1 MKNKYA
7 PVLITTLNRHEHL
20 KNCIESLQNNTL
32 ANKTDIFISVDYP
45 PSEKYVEGYKRIC
58 EYFHSTK
65 IDGFNSVHV
74 FFQEK
79 NLGPNDN
86 YYFLENIIK
95 TEYEF
100 YIFSED
106 DNIFSKNFLEY
117 MNFYL
122 EKYKDD
128 DSIYS
133 VCGHSIPVKW
143 NTKEEKIIINRS
155 ILSAYGYG
163 KWIKKEEECNSFTIS
178 ELKRYMR
185 NPYASWQL
193 FKFSKKHFCDAI
205 NAARGN
211 HYLILN
217 SQKELVY
224 MDITRS
230 IYLTLKNKYVIMS
243 TVSKVRN
250 MGYDGSGVN
259 CSTTKNKSSL
269 YVTVD
274 NFNFS
279 TQEIDMADRFDGS
292 GFEISEIS
300 KKEYQ
305 LINKYLPV
313 SFLSLIKSI
322 VKWFLFQFTYKK

>member
-122 EKYKDD
+122 EK
-128 DSIYS
+128 
-133 VCGHSIPVKW
+133 
-143 NTKEEKIIINRS
+143 
-155 ILSAYGYG
+155 
-163 KWIKKEEECNSFTIS
+163 
-178 ELKRYMR
+178 
-185 NPYASWQL
+185 
-193 FKFSKKHFCDAI
+193 
-205 NAARGN
+205 
-211 HYLILN
+211 
-217 SQKELVY
+217 
-224 MDITRS
+224 
-230 IYLTLKNKYVIMS
+230 
-243 TVSKVRN
+243 
-250 MGYDGSGVN
+250 
-259 CSTTKNKSSL
+259 
-269 YVTVD
+269 
-274 NFNFS
+274 
-279 TQEIDMADRFDGS
+279 
-292 GFEISEIS
+292 
-300 KKEYQ
+300 
-305 LINKYLPV
+305 
-313 SFLSLIKSI
+313 
-322 VKWFLFQFTYKK
+322 